1 MELPNLPRDMSLIAM
16 RLAVE
21 GVPIAAIARAIGHPS
36 SDVRDTLE
44 YHLEI
49 GSITEMPIADW
60 PPTARRSDHMPAFL
74 QKEPEKIQ
82 LFSCQRALGLT
93 RLEAGFMLV
102 LLKRE
107 EADKETLHFVI
118 ETQRALRRTRPDSVE
133 STDVKMVDVV
143 ICKLRKKL
151 KLVNAKIDTLW
162 GHGYYLD
169 EKSRDTIEALL
180 LEVKISGSN
189 SGI

>member
-1 MELPNLPRDMSLIAM
+1 
-16 RLAVE
+16 
-21 GVPIAAIARAIGHPS
+21 
-36 SDVRDTLE
+36 
-44 YHLEI
+44 
-49 GSITEMPIADW
+49 
-60 PPTARRSDHMPAFL
+60 
-74 QKEPEKIQ
+74 
-82 LFSCQRALGLT
+82 
-93 RLEAGFMLV
+93 MLV

-180 LEVKISGSN
+180 LAVKIDGQ
-189 SGI
+189 